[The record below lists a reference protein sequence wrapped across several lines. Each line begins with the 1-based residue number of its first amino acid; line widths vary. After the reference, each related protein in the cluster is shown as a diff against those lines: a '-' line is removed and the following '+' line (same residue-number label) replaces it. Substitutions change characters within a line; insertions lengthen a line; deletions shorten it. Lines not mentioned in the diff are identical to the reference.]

1 MRRYLPHAIEN
12 MRDVGGYP
20 TSNNQTV
27 AYRQIIRSNVPLN
40 LTKTDIQH
48 LKEIGIN
55 TIVDLR
61 AEAEYLRK
69 KPVFEDT
76 KEFEVIHLPIQQG
89 SEIPPSL
96 EAVPLSYLSMLEE
109 KENIS
114 KFFKL
119 IAEPNRRV
127 LFFCNAGKDRT
138 GVFTALLLMLLGV
151 KDEDII
157 ADYLLSAIYM
167 RRILLEFGKTTD
179 ANTYSIITPR
189 IENMEKFMELFKEKY
204 NSIENYLF
212 SIGIT
217 EENIRNIRS
226 KLLV

>member
-55 TIVDLR
+55 IRVDLR

-69 KPVFEDT
+69 KSVFEDN
-76 KEFEVIHLPIQQG
+76 KEFEVTHLPIQQG

-114 KFFKL
+114 KFCLSFSCNKISSSKKFSAHKSSQSKKARYLPFAFLMPVFLATLTPSFSLCITITFSFSFAIFSQTFAESSVEPSL
-119 IAEPNRRV
+119 II
-127 LFFCNAGKDRT
+127 
-138 GVFTALLLMLLGV
+138 M
-151 KDEDII
+151 I
-157 ADYLLSAIYM
+157 
-167 RRILLEFGKTTD
+167 
-179 ANTYSIITPR
+179 SI
-189 IENMEKFMELFKEKY
+189 
-204 NSIENYLF
+204 
-212 SIGIT
+212 
-217 EENIRNIRS
+217 
-226 KLLV
+226 